1 MIVVNTRNDLQE
13 TLENHRVL
21 GKTVGFVPT
30 MGALHMGHLS
40 LLEQAKAENDIVVC
54 SIFVNPTQFN
64 DPKDLDKYPRPIEND
79 IDMLQS
85 VNCDILFLPEVNEMY
100 SNNEVWDH
108 SFGEIETLWEGAM
121 RPGHFKGVAQIVYK
135 LLSLVHPNKSYFGQK
150 DYQQTVIVKKLCKDF
165 SLSTEI
171 IVCKVIREANG
182 LAMSSRNI
190 RLSETE
196 RQEASKIY
204 EALIS
209 SKMLVQQKVY
219 NISYIIEQ
227 ATAKLLE
234 INNVTLEY
242 ISIVDAEN
250 MLEVSEI
257 NENSKQLM
265 IIALRIGNTRLIDN
279 MFINA

>member
-13 TLENHRVL
+13 TLGNHRVL
-21 GKTVGFVPT
+21 GKSIGFVPT

-40 LLEQAKAENDIVVC
+40 LLKQAKSENDIVVC

-79 IDMLQS
+79 IKMLQS
-85 VNCDILFLPEVNEMY
+85 VDCDILFLPEVIEMY
-100 SNNEVWDH
+100 AENEAWNH

-135 LLSLVHPNKSYFGQK
+135 LLTLVHPNKSYFGQK
-150 DYQQTVIVKKLCKDF
+150 DYQQTVIVKKLCKAF
-165 SLSTEI
+165 ELQTEI
-171 IVCKVIREANG
+171 IVCPVIREQSG

-190 RLSETE
+190 RLNENE
-196 RQEASKIY
+196 RNDASKIY

-209 SKMLVQQKVY
+209 AKMLVQQKIF
-219 NISYIIEQ
+219 NISYILEQ
-227 ATAKLLE
+227 AKSKLLE
-234 INNVTLEY
+234 IKDVTIEY

-250 MLEVSEI
+250 MLEVTEI

-265 IIALRIGNTRLIDN
+265 IIAVRLGNTRLIDN

>member
-1 MIVVNTRNDLQE
+1 LIVVNTRNDLQE

-40 LLEQAKAENDIVVC
+40 LLEQAKTENDIVVC

-121 RPGHFKGVAQIVYK
+121 RPGHFKGVGQIVYK

-165 SLSTEI
+165 SLPTEI

-190 RLSETE
+190 RLTETE

-204 EALIS
+204 EALMS
-209 SKMLVQQKVY
+209 SKMLIQQKIY
-219 NISYIIEQ
+219 NIPYIIEQ

-234 INNVTLEY
+234 IKNVTLEY

-250 MLEVSEI
+250 MLPLSEI

>member
-1 MIVVNTRNDLQE
+1 MIVVTTRNDLQE

-40 LLEQAKAENDIVVC
+40 LLEQAKTENDIVVC

-121 RPGHFKGVAQIVYK
+121 RPGHFKGVGQIVYK

-165 SLSTEI
+165 SLPTEI

-190 RLSETE
+190 RLTETE

-204 EALIS
+204 EALMS
-209 SKMLVQQKVY
+209 SKMLIQQKIY
-219 NISYIIEQ
+219 NIPYIIEQ

-234 INNVTLEY
+234 INSVKLEY

-250 MLEVSEI
+250 MLPLSEI

>member
-40 LLEQAKAENDIVVC
+40 LLEQAKTENDIVVC

-121 RPGHFKGVAQIVYK
+121 RPGHFKGVGQIVYK

-165 SLSTEI
+165 SLPTEI

-190 RLSETE
+190 RLTETE

-204 EALIS
+204 EALMS
-209 SKMLVQQKVY
+209 SKMLIQQKIY
-219 NISYIIEQ
+219 NIPYIIEQ

-250 MLEVSEI
+250 MLPLSEI

>member
-40 LLEQAKAENDIVVC
+40 LLEQAKTENDIVVC

-121 RPGHFKGVAQIVYK
+121 RPGQFKGVGQIVYK

-204 EALIS
+204 EALMS
-209 SKMLVQQKVY
+209 SKMLIQQKIY
-219 NISYIIEQ
+219 NIPYIIEQ

-234 INNVTLEY
+234 INSVKLEY

-250 MLEVSEI
+250 MLPLSEI

>member
-1 MIVVNTRNDLQE
+1 
-13 TLENHRVL
+13 
-21 GKTVGFVPT
+21 

-40 LLEQAKAENDIVVC
+40 LLQQAKSENDIVVC

-79 IDMLQS
+79 VILLQS

-100 SNNEVWDH
+100 GNNEEWTH

-135 LLSLVHPNKSYFGQK
+135 LLKLVHPNKSYFGQK

-165 SLSTEI
+165 SLTTEI
-171 IVCKVIREANG
+171 IVCKVIREENG

-190 RLSETE
+190 RLNENE

-209 SKMLVQQKVY
+209 SKLLVQQKVY
-219 NISYIIEQ
+219 NIAYIIEQ

-234 INNVTLEY
+234 IKNVTLEY
-242 ISIVDAEN
+242 ISIVDADN

-257 NENSKQLM
+257 NPNSKQLM

>member
-13 TLENHRVL
+13 TLESHRVL

-40 LLEQAKAENDIVVC
+40 LLKQAKAENDIVVC

-100 SNNEVWDH
+100 GNNEVWDH

-135 LLSLVHPNKSYFGQK
+135 LLRLVHPNKSYFGQK

-165 SLSTEI
+165 SLPTEI

>member
-100 SNNEVWDH
+100 SNNEVWEH

>member
-1 MIVVNTRNDLQE
+1 MIIVNTRNDLQE
-13 TLENHRVL
+13 ILENQRVL

-40 LLEQAKAENDIVVC
+40 LLQQAKSENDIVVC

-79 IDMLQS
+79 TNMLQS
-85 VNCDILFLPEVNEMY
+85 VNCDVLFLPEVKEMY
-100 SNNEVWDH
+100 GNNEEWTH
-108 SFGEIETLWEGAM
+108 TFGEIETLWEGAM

-135 LLSLVHPNKSYFGQK
+135 LLKLVHPNKSYFGQK

-171 IVCKVIREANG
+171 IVCKIVREENG

-190 RLSETE
+190 RLSENE

-209 SKMLVQQKVY
+209 SKLLVQQKIY

-234 INNVTLEY
+234 IKNVTLEY

-250 MLEVSEI
+250 MTEVSEI

-279 MFINA
+279 MFINS

>member
-1 MIVVNTRNDLQE
+1 MIVLNTQNDLQE

-21 GKTVGFVPT
+21 GKAVGFVPT

-40 LLEQAKAENDIVVC
+40 LLQQAKSENDIVVC

-79 IDMLQS
+79 IIMLQS

-100 SNNEVWDH
+100 GNNEEWTH

-135 LLSLVHPNKSYFGQK
+135 LLKLVHPNKSYFGQK

-165 SLSTEI
+165 SLTTEI
-171 IVCKVIREANG
+171 IVCKVIREENG

-190 RLSETE
+190 RLSENE
-196 RQEASKIY
+196 RQDSSKIY
-204 EALIS
+204 EALVS
-209 SKMLVQQKVY
+209 SKLLVQQKVY
-219 NISYIIEQ
+219 NIAYIIEQ

-234 INNVTLEY
+234 IKNVTLEY

-250 MLEVSEI
+250 MSEVSEI
-257 NENSKQLM
+257 NANSKQLM

>member
-13 TLENHRVL
+13 ILENQRVL

-40 LLEQAKAENDIVVC
+40 LLQQAKSENDIVVC

-79 IDMLQS
+79 TNMLQS
-85 VNCDILFLPEVNEMY
+85 VNCDVLFLPEVKEMY
-100 SNNEVWDH
+100 GNNEEWTH
-108 SFGEIETLWEGAM
+108 TFGEIETLWEGAM

-135 LLSLVHPNKSYFGQK
+135 LLKLVHPNKSYFGQK

-171 IVCKVIREANG
+171 IVCKIVREENG

-190 RLSETE
+190 RLSENE

-209 SKMLVQQKVY
+209 SKLLVQQKIY

-234 INNVTLEY
+234 IKNVTLEY

-250 MLEVSEI
+250 MTEVSEI

-279 MFINA
+279 MFINS

>member
-40 LLEQAKAENDIVVC
+40 LLQQAKSENDIVVC

-79 IDMLQS
+79 IIMLQS

-100 SNNEVWDH
+100 GNNEEWTH

-135 LLSLVHPNKSYFGQK
+135 LLKLVHPNKSYFGQK

-165 SLSTEI
+165 SLTTEI
-171 IVCKVIREANG
+171 IVCKVIREENG

-190 RLSETE
+190 RLSENE

-209 SKMLVQQKVY
+209 SKLLVQQKVY
-219 NISYIIEQ
+219 NIAYIIEQ

-250 MLEVSEI
+250 MSEVSEI
-257 NENSKQLM
+257 NANSKQLM

>member
-1 MIVVNTRNDLQE
+1 
-13 TLENHRVL
+13 
-21 GKTVGFVPT
+21 

-40 LLEQAKAENDIVVC
+40 LLKQAKSENDIVVC

-79 IDMLQS
+79 IKMLQS
-85 VNCDILFLPEVNEMY
+85 VDCDILFLPEVTEMY
-100 SNNEVWDH
+100 AENEAWKH

-135 LLSLVHPNKSYFGQK
+135 LLTLVHPNKSYFGQK

-165 SLSTEI
+165 ELQTEI
-171 IVCKVIREANG
+171 IVCPVIREQSG

-190 RLSETE
+190 RLNENE
-196 RQEASKIY
+196 RNDASKIY

-209 SKMLVQQKVY
+209 AKMLVQQKIF
-219 NISYIIEQ
+219 NISYILEQ
-227 ATAKLLE
+227 AKSKLLE
-234 INNVTLEY
+234 IKDVTIEY

-250 MLEVSEI
+250 MLEVTEI

-265 IIALRIGNTRLIDN
+265 IIAVRLGNTRLIDN

>member
-1 MIVVNTRNDLQE
+1 MIIVNTRNDLQE
-13 TLENHRVL
+13 ILENQRVL

-40 LLEQAKAENDIVVC
+40 LLQQAKSENDIVVC

-79 IDMLQS
+79 TNMLQS
-85 VNCDILFLPEVNEMY
+85 VNCDVLFLPEVKEMY
-100 SNNEVWDH
+100 GNNEEWTH
-108 SFGEIETLWEGAM
+108 TFGEIETLWEGAM

-135 LLSLVHPNKSYFGQK
+135 LLKLVHPNKSYFGQK

-171 IVCKVIREANG
+171 IVCKIVREENG

-190 RLSETE
+190 RLSENE

-209 SKMLVQQKVY
+209 SKLLVQQKIY

-234 INNVTLEY
+234 IKNVTLEY
-242 ISIVDAEN
+242 ISIVNAEN
-250 MLEVSEI
+250 MTEVSEI

-279 MFINA
+279 MFINS

>member
-40 LLEQAKAENDIVVC
+40 LLEQAKTENDIVVC

-121 RPGHFKGVAQIVYK
+121 RPGHFKGVGQIVYK

-165 SLSTEI
+165 SLPTEI

-190 RLSETE
+190 RLTETE

-204 EALIS
+204 EALMS
-209 SKMLVQQKVY
+209 SKMLIQQKIY
-219 NISYIIEQ
+219 NIPYIIEQ

-234 INNVTLEY
+234 INSVKLEY

-250 MLEVSEI
+250 MLPLSEI

>member
-1 MIVVNTRNDLQE
+1 LIVVNTRNDLQE

-21 GKTVGFVPT
+21 GKSVGFVPT

-40 LLEQAKAENDIVVC
+40 LLKQAKSENDIVVC

-79 IDMLQS
+79 INMLQS
-85 VNCDILFLPEVNEMY
+85 VHCDILFLPEVNEMY

-121 RPGHFKGVAQIVYK
+121 RPGHFKGVGQIVYK
-135 LLSLVHPNKSYFGQK
+135 LLVLVHPNKSYFGQK

-171 IVCKVIREANG
+171 IVCKVIRESNG

-190 RLSETE
+190 RLSENE
-196 RQEASKIY
+196 RDQASKIY

-209 SKMLVQQKVY
+209 SKMLVQQKVF
-219 NISYIIEQ
+219 NIPYIIEQ
-227 ATAKLLE
+227 AKAKLIE

-242 ISIVDAEN
+242 VSIVDAEN
-250 MLEVSEI
+250 MLELSEI

>member
-1 MIVVNTRNDLQE
+1 LIVLNTQNDLQE

-21 GKTVGFVPT
+21 GKAVGFVPT

-40 LLEQAKAENDIVVC
+40 LLQQAKSENDIVVC

-79 IDMLQS
+79 IIMLQS

-100 SNNEVWDH
+100 GNNEEWTH

-135 LLSLVHPNKSYFGQK
+135 LLKLVHPNKSYFGQK

-165 SLSTEI
+165 SLTTEI
-171 IVCKVIREANG
+171 IVCKVIREENG

-190 RLSETE
+190 RLSENE
-196 RQEASKIY
+196 RQDSSKIY
-204 EALIS
+204 EALVS
-209 SKMLVQQKVY
+209 SKLLVQQKVY
-219 NISYIIEQ
+219 NIAYIIEQ

-234 INNVTLEY
+234 IKNVTLEY

-250 MLEVSEI
+250 MSEVSEI
-257 NENSKQLM
+257 NANSKQLM